1 MHHHV
6 GSASS
11 SFCNTEDVRFGGTG
25 SRSACLLPSHYCRL
39 YLPLRKALLLK
50 IVFSITSLLAVVLV
64 KGNNKEELLYFR
76 CFWIEWEIVIQIPFD
91 AQSAHYFFSCSRFF
105 CFLFFFIACVL
116 SPATHPP
123 QVSKWAQF
131 PHLDGTALSARSFL
145 SLWPPWL
152 SSWTRSRSASAISL
166 GVSRR
171 VLCTVGNQWM
181 EPA

>member
-11 SFCNTEDVRFGGTG
+11 SFCNTEDVRFGGTE

-50 IVFSITSLLAVVLV
+50 IVFSITSLLAVVLA

-105 CFLFFFIACVL
+105 CFLFFFHNMCAFP
-116 SPATHPP
+116 SHPP
-123 QVSKWAQF
+123 PSCLLMSTIPTSGRDSPLCKVLPVSLTSLAF
-131 PHLDGTALSARSFL
+131 LLDKKQ
-145 SLWPPWL
+145 
-152 SSWTRSRSASAISL
+152 IS
-166 GVSRR
+166 
-171 VLCTVGNQWM
+171 
-181 EPA
+181 